1 MDKEKIEN
9 DKNRSHL
16 TLPDLNC
23 KASAEFKKEALK
35 KVKWVIKPSVIL
47 TQLFGTRRTLFL

>member
-1 MDKEKIEN
+1 MKTNHFEIMYFFVDKEKIEN

-23 KASAEFKKEALK
+23 NASAEFKKEA
-35 KVKWVIKPSVIL
+35 
-47 TQLFGTRRTLFL
+47 